1 MYSLDS
7 YSGDKKATSIRG
19 VISGKTYPQCSA
31 ICPISILLRLIKMIN
46 TENNILLNL
55 GIVINN
61 TRVILKNIE
70 CMGFG
75 ENNNCGSS
83 VRIEINI
90 PK

>member
-1 MYSLDS
+1 
-7 YSGDKKATSIRG
+7 
-19 VISGKTYPQCSA
+19 
-31 ICPISILLRLIKMIN
+31 MIN